1 MTWSPNTSLSAD
13 LLNPSLLAVLLGETA
28 TGYAAGRDPMAWP
41 LAFAAAPLVLHG
53 PTRRALP
60 KRSSQHLAA
69 WARAH
74 PDLLIGLPDRARSLA
89 PPVRAG
95 LRTAL
100 RTGLVTVDD
109 GRLAPGPARLRRG
122 DGALREL
129 QLAAALVGRWL
140 ARSEQ
145 PSTVFA
151 LLGLR
156 P

>member
-1 MTWSPNTSLSAD
+1 V
-13 LLNPSLLAVLLGETA
+13 LAVLLREA
-28 TGYAAGRDPMAWP
+28 TGGYVEGRGPMAWP

-60 KRSSQHLAA
+60 RRSSQHLSR
-69 WARAH
+69 WAQGH
-74 PDLLIGLPDRARSLA
+74 SDLVAGLPVRARSLA

-95 LRTAL
+95 LRTGL
-100 RTGLVTVDD
+100 RTGL
-109 GRLAPGPARLRRG
+109 LALD
-122 DGALREL
+122 DGALVPGAASLARGTGRLLEL
-129 QLAAALVGRWL
+129 QRAAALVGRWL
-140 ARSEQ
+140 GRSDE

>member
-1 MTWSPNTSLSAD
+1 MTWSPNKSLSAD
-13 LLNPSLLAVLLGETA
+13 MLNPALLAVLLREA
-28 TGYAAGRDPMAWP
+28 TGGYVEGRGPMAWP

-60 KRSSQHLAA
+60 KRASQHLST
-69 WARAH
+69 WAQGHTELVA
-74 PDLLIGLPDRARSLA
+74 GLPARARSLA

-95 LRTAL
+95 LRTGL
-100 RTGLVTVDD
+100 RTGLLALDD
-109 GRLAPGPARLRRG
+109 GGLVPGAALGRG
-122 DGALREL
+122 NGALLEL
-129 QLAAALVGRWL
+129 QRAAALVGRWL
-140 ARSEQ
+140 GRSGE